1 MAAQGESLIGR
12 TVAHY
17 RVLEK
22 LGGGGMGVVYKA
34 EDLKLGRMVAL
45 KFLPEEM
52 LREPQALERFQREA
66 RAASSLD
73 HPNICTIF
81 EVGEHEGQPF
91 IAMQYLEGRT
101 LKHLIESRPLK
112 TSTALELGIQIA
124 DALEAAHHKGIV
136 HRDIK
141 PANIFVTTREQ
152 AKVLDFGLA
161 KLAPRPMAEAV
172 GASTM
177 PTGTAQELLT
187 SPGVA
192 MGTVAYMSPEQARG
206 EELDTRT
213 DLFSFGAV
221 LYEMVTGLMPFR
233 GDTSA
238 VIFDSILNR
247 LPTPPVRLNPELP
260 AKLEEIIDKALE
272 KDRRMRY
279 QTASDLRADLARL
292 KRDLDSGRA
301 SAMTSAAVAVSEV
314 APAPTGG
321 VTPASGASR
330 PVTAAAT
337 PAAGTV
343 PAMTPAAGTTPAS
356 SATPAVAPQPA
367 PGKPK
372 WMYAAAGVVVVILA
386 VLGWWLLRGR
396 GTHPG
401 AAAGHKSI
409 AVLYFSN
416 LSQDKSL
423 DWLDRGLSEMLTT
436 NLAQVQGLDVLSTER
451 IQGSLQRVG
460 KKDGAMDP
468 GLAQAVARDAGADA
482 FITGT
487 LLKVGPTKLRLDVR
501 VQDTQT
507 GQILQSEKLE
517 GESLQNIF
525 GMVDSLTANIAGQ
538 FLPGGAVPGKAPA
551 IEQALSSNL
560 EALRHYQLGVEYRNR
575 YLTADS
581 IRELEEAVR
590 LDPQFASAYLELSFD
605 YSFEGDLRKSD
616 EANRKIDQLQSR
628 LPRREQL
635 LFQVNQARRSRDPE
649 AMIHAQEAVIA
660 EFPRESDSRASLG
673 VMLLG
678 ASQPDRA
685 INILREGL
693 TYDPK
698 DESLWNILG
707 YAYANKG
714 DQAAALQANDQYIAI
729 RPGDPNPVD
738 TRADIFF
745 WFGRDDE
752 ALAAYRKV
760 LELKPDFQGFEEYV
774 KLAVVYA
781 DQGKYAL
788 AEASLQEF
796 AQRTTPLNRLYLP
809 IFQSQT
815 QQMRGDLDGALESY
829 RKAVSQL
836 AHAGQDAGA
845 GQTLQSFASAAV
857 LMGDAAPALAFARQQ
872 KLHGEELPAVAFLEA
887 VRGDQ
892 AASERDLQSFASARP
907 WISPRYT
914 ELHRLGNQITA
925 DILRNDGRGALEAL
939 GRYPDVR
946 RVEVLFSRARA
957 HLLVNDYASAEQE
970 LRKTLMESRTFSNS
984 TFMRGQVPLF
994 GLLCHFYLGQLYEA
1008 TGKNQQAID
1017 EYQSFLSHF
1026 EGSRTKLPQ
1035 VGEARGALKRL
1046 MH

>member
-1 MAAQGESLIGR
+1 MIGR

-81 EVGEHEGQPF
+81 EVGEDNGQPF

-101 LKHLIESRPLK
+101 LKHLIEGRALRI
-112 TSTALELGIQIA
+112 STAIELAIQIA

-161 KLAPRPMAEAV
+161 KVAPRRMEAV
-172 GASTM
+172 GASAM
-177 PTGTAQELLT
+177 PTSAGQELLT

-221 LYEMVTGLMPFR
+221 LYEMATGLMPFR

-301 SAMTSAAVAVSEV
+301 AAMTSAAVAVSDA
-314 APAPTGG
+314 APAPSGG
-321 VTPASGASR
+321 MAPASGASR
-330 PVTAAAT
+330 PVTAAVT
-337 PAAGTV
+337 PAAGSV
-343 PAMTPAAGTTPAS
+343 AMMTPAAGTTPVSGTTA
-356 SATPAVAPQPA
+356 AAAPQPS
-367 PGKPK
+367 PGKPV
-372 WMYAAAGVVVVILA
+372 WMYAAAAIVVVVLA
-386 VLGWWLLRGR
+386 AAGWWLLRGR
-396 GTHPG
+396 EARHG
-401 AAAGHKSI
+401 AAPGHKSI
-409 AVLYFSN
+409 AVLYFTN

-423 DWLDRGLSEMLTT
+423 DWLDRGLTEMLTT

-451 IQGSLQRVG
+451 VQNALQRVG
-460 KKDGAMDP
+460 KKDGGMDP
-468 GLAQAVARDAGADA
+468 SQAQTVARDAGADA
-482 FITGT
+482 FITGA
-487 LLKVGPTKLRLDVR
+487 LLKVGPTQLRLDVR
-501 VQDTQT
+501 VQDTKT
-507 GQILQSEKLE
+507 GQILDSHKLE
-517 GESLQNIF
+517 GESIQNIF
-525 GMVDSLTANIAGQ
+525 GMVDSLTAHIAGH
-538 FLPGGAVPGKAPA
+538 FLPGSAAKAPA
-551 IEQALSSNL
+551 IEQALTSNL
-560 EALRHYQLGVEYRNR
+560 EALRHYQLGVEDRNR

-605 YSFEGDLRKSD
+605 YRFEGDLRKAEEVD
-616 EANRKIDQLQSR
+616 RKIDQLQSR

-635 LFQVNQARRSRDPE
+635 LFQVNQAGRSRDPE
-649 AMIHAQEAVIA
+649 AVVRALESVIA
-660 EFPRESDSRASLG
+660 EFPRQSDSRASLG
-673 VMLLG
+673 VILLS
-678 ASQPDRA
+678 ANQPDRS
-685 INILREGL
+685 ISILREGL

-729 RPGDPNPVD
+729 RPGDPNPLD

-760 LELKPDFQGFEEYV
+760 LELKPDFQSFEEYV

-796 AQRTTPLNRLYLP
+796 AQRTTPLIRLYLP

-829 RKAVSQL
+829 RKAVTEL
-836 AHAGQDAGA
+836 ARGGQDSSA

-857 LMGDAAPALAFARQQ
+857 LMGEAAPALAFARQQ

-892 AASERDLQSFASARP
+892 AASERDLQGFGSARP
-907 WISPRYT
+907 WISPRYS

-925 DILRNDGRGALEAL
+925 NIVRNDGRGALEAL
-939 GRYPDVR
+939 SRYPDLQ

-957 HLLVNDYASAEQE
+957 HLLLNDYASAEQE
-970 LRKTLMESRTFSNS
+970 FRSTLRESRTFSNF

-994 GLLCHFYLGQLYEA
+994 SLLCHFYLGQLYEA
-1008 TGKNQQAID
+1008 TGKGQQAID

-1035 VGEARGALKRL
+1035 VAEARAALKRL

>member
-172 GASTM
+172 GASTIATS
-177 PTGTAQELLT
+177 PGQDLLT

-314 APAPTGG
+314 APAPSGG

-330 PVTAAAT
+330 PVTAAVT
-337 PAAGTV
+337 PAAGSV
-343 PAMTPAAGTTPAS
+343 AAMTPAAGTTPVSGTTA
-356 SATPAVAPQPA
+356 AAAPQPS
-367 PGKPK
+367 PRKPV
-372 WMYAAAGVVVVILA
+372 WMYPAAAAVVVILA
-386 VLGWWLLRGR
+386 VAGWWLLRGR
-396 GTHPG
+396 GTQHG
-401 AAAGHKSI
+401 ATEGHKSI

-416 LSQDKSL
+416 LTQDKSL
-423 DWLDRGLSEMLTT
+423 DWLDRGLTEMLTT

-460 KKDGAMDP
+460 KKDGALDP

-482 FITGT
+482 FITGA
-487 LLKVGPTKLRLDVR
+487 LLKVGPTQLRLDVR
-501 VQDTQT
+501 VQDTKT
-507 GQILQSEKLE
+507 GQILDSHKLE
-517 GESLQNIF
+517 GENIQSIF
-525 GMVDSLTANIAGQ
+525 GMVDSLTAHIAAH
-538 FLPGGAVPGKAPA
+538 FLPGSNAKAPA
-551 IEQALSSNL
+551 IEQALTSNL
-560 EALRHYQLGVEYRNR
+560 EALRHYQLGVDYRNR
-575 YLTADS
+575 YLTAES

-590 LDPQFASAYLELSFD
+590 MDPQFASAYLELSFD
-605 YSFEGDLRKSD
+605 YGFEGDLRKAD
-616 EANRKIDQLQSR
+616 EVNRKIDQLQSR

-635 LFQVNQARRSRDPE
+635 LFQVNQARRSRDQE
-649 AMIHAQEAVIA
+649 ATIRAIEAVIA
-660 EFPRESDSRASLG
+660 EFPRESDSRAGLG

-678 ASQPDRA
+678 ANQADRS
-685 INILREGL
+685 ISILREGL

-714 DQAAALQANDQYIAI
+714 DQGAALQANDQYIAI

-760 LELKPDFQGFEEYV
+760 LELKPDFQSFEEYV

-788 AEASLQEF
+788 AEAALQEY
-796 AQRTTPLNRLYLP
+796 AQRTTALNRLYLP
-809 IFQSQT
+809 IFQSQI

-829 RKAVSQL
+829 RKAVSEL
-836 AHAGQDAGA
+836 AHAGQDASA
-845 GQTLQSFASAAV
+845 GQTLQSFAGAAA
-857 LMGDAAPALAFARQQ
+857 LMGEAAPALAFARQQ

-892 AASERDLQSFASARP
+892 AASERDLQNFASARP
-907 WISPRYT
+907 WISPRFI
-914 ELHRLGNQITA
+914 ELHRLSNQIAA
-925 DILRNDGRGALEAL
+925 DILRNDGRAALEAL
-939 GRYPDVR
+939 GHYPDFR
-946 RVEVLFSRARA
+946 RVDILFSRARA
-957 HLLVNDYASAEQE
+957 HLLVNEYASAEPE
-970 LRKTLMESRTFSNS
+970 FRSTLRESRTFSNF

-1008 TGKNQQAID
+1008 TGKSPQAID

-1035 VGEARGALKRL
+1035 VAEARAALKRL

>member
-81 EVGEHEGQPF
+81 EVGEHDGQPF
-91 IAMQYLEGRT
+91 IAMQYLEGHT
-101 LKHLIESRPLK
+101 LKHLVEGRPLK
-112 TSTALELGIQIA
+112 TGTALELGIQIA

-141 PANIFVTTREQ
+141 PANIFVTTRDQ

-161 KLAPRPMAEAV
+161 KVAPRRMAEAV
-172 GASTM
+172 GASTIATM
-177 PTGTAQELLT
+177 AGQDLLT

-321 VTPASGASR
+321 VTPASGSSR

-337 PAAGTV
+337 AAAGTV
-343 PAMTPAAGTTPAS
+343 PTMTPALGTTPAS
-356 SATPAVAPQPA
+356 GATPAVAPEPA
-367 PGKPK
+367 PRKPI
-372 WMYAAAGVVVVILA
+372 WMYAAAAVVVVILA
-386 VLGWWLLRGR
+386 AAGWWLLRGR

-401 AAAGHKSI
+401 ATAGHKSV
-409 AVLYFSN
+409 AVLYFTN

-482 FITGT
+482 FITGA

-538 FLPGGAVPGKAPA
+538 FLPHGAGLAKAPA
-551 IEQALSSNL
+551 IEQALTSNL
-560 EALRHYQLGVEYRNR
+560 EALRHYQLGLDYRNR

-605 YSFEGDLRKSD
+605 YRFEGDLRKS
-616 EANRKIDQLQSR
+616 EEVNRKIDQLQSR

-635 LFQVNQARRSRDPE
+635 LFQVNQAGRSRDLE
-649 AMIHAQEAVIA
+649 ATIRAIAAVIA
-660 EFPRESDSRASLG
+660 EFPRESDSRAGLG
-673 VMLLG
+673 VVLLG
-678 ASQPDRA
+678 ANQADRS
-685 INILREGL
+685 ISILREGL

-745 WFGRDDE
+745 WFGRDEE

-760 LELKPDFQGFEEYV
+760 LELKPDFQSFEEYV

-788 AEASLQEF
+788 AEAALQEY
-796 AQRTTPLNRLYLP
+796 AQRTTALNRLYLP
-809 IFQSQT
+809 IFQSQI

-829 RKAVSQL
+829 RKAVSEL
-836 AHAGQDAGA
+836 AHAGQDASA
-845 GQTLQSFASAAV
+845 GQTLQSFAGAAA
-857 LMGDAAPALAFARQQ
+857 LMGEAAPALAFARQQ

-887 VRGDQ
+887 LRGDQ
-892 AASERDLQSFASARP
+892 AASERDLQNFASARP
-907 WISPRYT
+907 WISPRYI
-914 ELHRLGNQITA
+914 ELHRLSNRIAA
-925 DILRNDGRGALEAL
+925 DILRNDGRSALEAL
-939 GRYPDVR
+939 GRYPDLQ
-946 RVEVLFSRARA
+946 RVEVLFNRARA
-957 HLLVNDYASAEQE
+957 HLLVNDYASAEPE
-970 LRKTLMESRTFSNS
+970 FRNTLRESRSFSNF
-984 TFMRGQVPLF
+984 TFMRAQVPLF
-994 GLLCHFYLGQLYEA
+994 SLLCHFYLGQLYEA

-1026 EGSRTKLPQ
+1026 EGSRTKMPQ
-1035 VGEARGALKRL
+1035 VAEARAALKRL

>member
-1 MAAQGESLIGR
+1 LIGR

-81 EVGEHEGQPF
+81 EVGEDNGQPF

-101 LKHLIESRPLK
+101 LKHLIEGRALRI
-112 TSTALELGIQIA
+112 STAIELAIQIA

-161 KLAPRPMAEAV
+161 KVAPRRMEAV
-172 GASTM
+172 GASAM
-177 PTGTAQELLT
+177 PTSAGQELLT

-221 LYEMVTGLMPFR
+221 LYEMATGLMPFR

-301 SAMTSAAVAVSEV
+301 AAMTSAAVAVSDA
-314 APAPTGG
+314 APAPSGG
-321 VTPASGASR
+321 MAPASGASR
-330 PVTAAAT
+330 PVTAAVT
-337 PAAGTV
+337 PAAGSV
-343 PAMTPAAGTTPAS
+343 AMMTPAAGTTPVSGTTA
-356 SATPAVAPQPA
+356 AAAPQPS
-367 PGKPK
+367 PGKPV
-372 WMYAAAGVVVVILA
+372 WMYAAAAIVVVVLA
-386 VLGWWLLRGR
+386 AAGWWLLRGR
-396 GTHPG
+396 EARHG
-401 AAAGHKSI
+401 AAPGHKSI
-409 AVLYFSN
+409 AVLYFTN

-423 DWLDRGLSEMLTT
+423 DWLDRGLTEMLTT

-451 IQGSLQRVG
+451 VQNALQRVG
-460 KKDGAMDP
+460 KKDGGMDP
-468 GLAQAVARDAGADA
+468 SQAQTVARDAGADA
-482 FITGT
+482 FITGA
-487 LLKVGPTKLRLDVR
+487 LLKVGPTQLRLDVR
-501 VQDTQT
+501 VQDTKT
-507 GQILQSEKLE
+507 GQILDSHKLE
-517 GESLQNIF
+517 GESIQNIF
-525 GMVDSLTANIAGQ
+525 GMVDSLTAHIAGH
-538 FLPGGAVPGKAPA
+538 FLPGSAAKAPA
-551 IEQALSSNL
+551 IEQALTSNL
-560 EALRHYQLGVEYRNR
+560 EALRHYQLGVEDRNR

-605 YSFEGDLRKSD
+605 YRFEGDLRKAEEVD
-616 EANRKIDQLQSR
+616 RKIDQLQSR

-635 LFQVNQARRSRDPE
+635 LFQVNQAGRSRDPE
-649 AMIHAQEAVIA
+649 AVVRALESVIA
-660 EFPRESDSRASLG
+660 EFPRQSDSRASLG
-673 VMLLG
+673 VILLS
-678 ASQPDRA
+678 ANQPDRS
-685 INILREGL
+685 ISILREGL

-729 RPGDPNPVD
+729 RPGDPNPLD

-760 LELKPDFQGFEEYV
+760 LELKPDFQSFEEYV

-788 AEASLQEF
+788 AEASLQEY

-829 RKAVSQL
+829 RKAVTEL
-836 AHAGQDAGA
+836 ARGGQDSSA

-857 LMGDAAPALAFARQQ
+857 LMGEAAPALAFARQQ

-892 AASERDLQSFASARP
+892 AASERDLQGFGSARP
-907 WISPRYT
+907 WISPRYS

-925 DILRNDGRGALEAL
+925 NIVRNDGRGALEAL
-939 GRYPDVR
+939 SRYPDLQ

-957 HLLVNDYASAEQE
+957 HLLLNDYASAEQE
-970 LRKTLMESRTFSNS
+970 FRSTLRESRTFSNF

-994 GLLCHFYLGQLYEA
+994 SLLCHFYLGQLYEA
-1008 TGKNQQAID
+1008 TGKGQQAID

-1035 VGEARGALKRL
+1035 VAEARAALKRL